1 MVVPII
7 PALNPDEKLIK
18 IINELKNVFKKIIVV
33 NDGSLNNDIFEKLNK
48 YKECII
54 LKHDRN
60 YGKGRALKTAFAY
73 YLDNLSN
80 KYSGVIALD
89 ADGQHKVSD
98 VIKIAEKLEISNN
111 FILGTRLFNTSK
123 TPYRNKLGN
132 RITSRVFKW
141 LYGVN
146 LKDTQTGL
154 RARPNR
160 LIPFLLTIDGD
171 RFEYE
176 INELIELVKKNEQ
189 IDEIDIK
196 TVYLS
201 DSNKKS
207 HFKVFKDSYNIYK
220 LLFSKRNKKSSL
232 N

>member
-1 MVVPII
+1 MIVPII
-7 PALNPDEKLIK
+7 PALNPDDKLIK
-18 IINELKNVFKKIIVV
+18 IVDNLRENFSEIIVV
-33 NDGSLNNDIFEKLNK
+33 NDGSINNDIFDKLK
-48 YKECII
+48 DYQECII
-54 LKHDRN
+54 LTHKEN
-60 YGKGRALKTAFAY
+60 LGKGKALKTAFSY
-73 YLDNLSN
+73 YKDNLIT
-80 KYSGVIALD
+80 KYDGIITLD

-98 VIKIAEKLEISNN
+98 VIKISKVLSKNDN
-111 FILGTRLFNTSK
+111 FILGTRLFNTK
-123 TPYRNKLGN
+123 NTPWRNKIGN

-141 LYGVN
+141 IYGIY

-176 INELIELVKKNEQ
+176 INELIELVRKKEK
-189 IDEIDIK
+189 IDEVDIE

-207 HFKVFKDSYNIYK
+207 HFKALKDSYKIYK
-220 LLFSKRNKKSSL
+220 LLWIKRK
-232 N
+232 

>member
-18 IINELKNVFKKIIVV
+18 IVNELKKNFNKIIII
-33 NDGSLNNDIFEKLNK
+33 NDGSTSDEIFKKLEK
-48 YKECII
+48 YEECIV
-54 LKHDRN
+54 LTHERN
-60 YGKGRALKTAFAY
+60 FGKGRALKTAFTY
-73 YLDNLSN
+73 YNDNLSK
-80 KYSGVIALD
+80 KYQGVIALD

-98 VIKIAEKLEISNN
+98 VIKISKILEENKN
-111 FILGTRLFNTSK
+111 FILGTRLFNTRE
-123 TPYRNKLGN
+123 TPFRNKLGN

-141 LYGVN
+141 FYGVY

-160 LIPFLLTIDGD
+160 LIPSLLTVEGD

-176 INELIELVKKNEQ
+176 INELIFLVKNKEK
-189 IDEIDIK
+189 IDEINIE
-196 TVYLS
+196 TVYLN

-207 HFKVFKDSYNIYK
+207 HFKVLKDSYKIYK
-220 LLFSKRNKKSSL
+220 ILFNKRK
-232 N
+232 